1 MYVLHIVLH
10 TFPLV
15 LKKRICLTIKNSE
28 FGDHF
33 LQLVFNS
40 KVLSCKEKL
49 DASPSQ
55 GYKVKSKSVPQTAT
69 QSSIVFNSTLTK
81 G

>member
-55 GYKVKSKSVPQTAT
+55 GY
-69 QSSIVFNSTLTK
+69 
-81 G
+81 